1 MTGFDKVMNRKTS
14 EKADLKEAGLK
25 EAVLAQPEHPQPSA
39 KPQYGI
45 TALFWVTFLVGVGI
59 AYLQRLNS
67 EEILIGAA
75 IGIGLAVL
83 IGGLV
88 GLITKNVSDSFFWAT
103 LVAAFAYI
111 SVATDPNYDQ
121 VHRIVW
127 AIVGAFT
134 AAIAATVF
142 TKRPFLSASI
152 GAVVAF
158 GCLGIYWLVT
168 RNQSIDLK
176 VDLIAAPIIA
186 FAVAGFVR
194 LLMWLESKKKMPRY
208 LTASWLLAIV
218 IIANYFSR

>member
-1 MTGFDKVMNRKTS
+1 
-14 EKADLKEAGLK
+14 
-25 EAVLAQPEHPQPSA
+25 
-39 KPQYGI
+39 
-45 TALFWVTFLVGVGI
+45 
-59 AYLQRLNS
+59 
-67 EEILIGAA
+67 
-75 IGIGLAVL
+75 
-83 IGGLV
+83 
-88 GLITKNVSDSFFWAT
+88 
-103 LVAAFAYI
+103 
-111 SVATDPNYDQ
+111 
-121 VHRIVW
+121 
-127 AIVGAFT
+127 VGAFT